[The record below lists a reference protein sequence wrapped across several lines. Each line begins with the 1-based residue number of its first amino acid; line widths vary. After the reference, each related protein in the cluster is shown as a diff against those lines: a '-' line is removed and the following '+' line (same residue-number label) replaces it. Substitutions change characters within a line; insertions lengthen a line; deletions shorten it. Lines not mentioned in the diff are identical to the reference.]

1 MTAVLVGGTR
11 LRHELLSSALG
22 GPVTWW
28 RPAEA
33 APAVESARLVVLCPD
48 TLAEQAGGSGA
59 ERLGHLRA
67 GVLSSIVPLQ
77 SLAAGR
83 RDWCRVVWT
92 VSSAGLA
99 GTADPV
105 RSAIEYAAL
114 GAMRNVTREFAPH
127 WSTAAV
133 VLDGVP
139 VEQRERRFAAA
150 AALLADPATRF
161 YSGQVMRLASP
172 SGMAEAIGHG

>member
-1 MTAVLVGGTR
+1 MTAVLVGGTS
-11 LRHELLSSALG
+11 LRQKLLAAALG
-22 GPVTWW
+22 EPVTWC
-28 RPAEA
+28 RAAEP
-33 APAVESARLVVLCPD
+33 PAVAEGVRLLVLCPD
-48 TLAEQAGGSGA
+48 TLAERVAGGDA
-59 ERLGHLRA
+59 ERLERLRS
-67 GVLSSIVPLQ
+67 GVLSSVLPLR

-83 RDWCRVVWT
+83 RDWCRVIWT

-105 RSAIEYAAL
+105 RSAIEHAAL

-127 WSTAAV
+127 WSTAAL
-133 VLDGVP
+133 VLDAVP
-139 VEQRERRFAAA
+139 PEQRERRFAAA

-172 SGMAEAIGHG
+172 GVPEVTGND